1 MKLTSML
8 DAENSHIKQ
17 WRKHLLALT
26 VVSLNLLTSL
36 LRSEDSPLS
45 LERCGVADWGIFVAF
60 IVLMVLMSLYGLRIN
75 KSEQALK
82 LKAGKGMVDSD
93 IRYSGSQLR
102 ALLFFAFVGGW
113 VSGALGLGGGSIFN
127 PLMISLGVPPS
138 VSTSTGMY
146 MIMFSSGAS
155 TLMYLSYGALN
166 VTFAVWLGFW
176 CSGGIIIGIVMVDY
190 LIKVTGRQSMIVF
203 FLVFMLFLSGVLVI
217 SETFTQYSEDD
228 QAKIDYL
235 WAFSSICG

>member
-1 MKLTSML
+1 
-8 DAENSHIKQ
+8 
-17 WRKHLLALT
+17 
-26 VVSLNLLTSL
+26 
-36 LRSEDSPLS
+36 
-45 LERCGVADWGIFVAF
+45 
-60 IVLMVLMSLYGLRIN
+60 
-75 KSEQALK
+75 
-82 LKAGKGMVDSD
+82 MVDSD

-102 ALLFFAFVGGW
+102 ALLFFAIVGGW

-176 CSGGIIIGIVMVDY
+176 CSGGIIIGIVMVNH
-190 LIKVTGRQSMIVF
+190 LIKLTGRQSMIVF
-203 FLVFMLFLSGVLVI
+203 FLVFMLFLSGVLVFA
-217 SETFTQYSEDD
+217 ETLTHYLEDD
-228 QAKIDYL
+228 QTKINHL